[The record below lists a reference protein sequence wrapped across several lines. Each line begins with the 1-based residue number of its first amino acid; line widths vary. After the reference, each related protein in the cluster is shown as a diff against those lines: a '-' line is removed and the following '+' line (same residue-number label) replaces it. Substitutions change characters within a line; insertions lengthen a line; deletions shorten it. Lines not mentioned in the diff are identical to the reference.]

1 MWLRH
6 EARTKTPPSS
16 EFDRRLAA
24 LRAEIREA
32 MGCPATDDDGAG
44 LDICD
49 IDRLEWDTLSQDG
62 TDPGVAH

>member
-6 EARTKTPPSS
+6 EARTKTPPLS

-24 LRAEIREA
+24 LRSEIREA
-32 MGCPATDDDGAG
+32 MRCPATVDDGTC

-49 IDRLEWDTLSQDG
+49 IDQLEWDTLLQGGPDTG
-62 TDPGVAH
+62 IAH